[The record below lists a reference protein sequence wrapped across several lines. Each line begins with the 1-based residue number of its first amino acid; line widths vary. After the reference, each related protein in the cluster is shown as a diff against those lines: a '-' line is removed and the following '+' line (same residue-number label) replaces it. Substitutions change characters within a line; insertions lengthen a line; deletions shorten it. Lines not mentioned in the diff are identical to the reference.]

1 VIAAWRRGTTHAT
14 NRLPSTSAR
23 RMMPGMVEYGQG
35 VGQATG
41 VAGGG
46 GGGGGQTMD
55 AGAAIGQFVGN
66 AVHTISTMPPTQLA
80 ILVIALVVGF
90 VLFKRAF

>member
-1 VIAAWRRGTTHAT
+1 
-14 NRLPSTSAR
+14 
-23 RMMPGMVEYGQG
+23 MMPGMVEYGQG

-55 AGAAIGQFVGN
+55 AGAAIGQFVPIDAGDYRMF
-66 AVHTISTMPPTQLA
+66 HTELFD
-80 ILVIALVVGF
+80 GF
-90 VLFKRAF
+90 PNVTRFVRV

>member
-1 VIAAWRRGTTHAT
+1 
-14 NRLPSTSAR
+14 
-23 RMMPGMVEYGQG
+23 MMPGMVEYGNG

-41 VAGGG
+41 TAGGS
-46 GGGGGQTMD
+46 GGGQTMD
-55 AGAAIGQFVGN
+55 AGVAIGQFVGN

-80 ILVIALVVGF
+80 ILVVALVVGF